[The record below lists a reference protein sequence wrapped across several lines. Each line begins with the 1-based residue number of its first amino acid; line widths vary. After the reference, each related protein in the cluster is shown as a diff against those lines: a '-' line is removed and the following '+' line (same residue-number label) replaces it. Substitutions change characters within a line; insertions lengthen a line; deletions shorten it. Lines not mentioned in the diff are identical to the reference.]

1 MCCTLSTFVDY
12 TIANTP
18 LLTKNAPHLLHSA
31 DTTIC
36 LHFPTLCLHNSVST
50 LFPHF
55 IYTIASQKCAT
66 FVPLCLHFFAPLFV
80 YTLLH
85 LVYTTVCP
93 HFVYTF
99 GNQKCATYATLCRY
113 NYLSTLS
120 YTLLTQLLCPHSS
133 HTSTTPLLIK
143 NAPHLLHF
151 YYTHLSTTVCPHFAT
166 SCLTIVNQKCATFA
180 TLCQHN

>member
-18 LLTKNAPHLLHSA
+18 LLIKNAPHLLHFVC
-31 DTTIC
+31 TTIC

-50 LFPHF
+50 LFPHS

-66 FVPLCLHFFAPLFV
+66 FATLCLH
-80 YTLLH
+80 H
-85 LVYTTVCP
+85 
-93 HFVYTF
+93 
-99 GNQKCATYATLCRY
+99 
-113 NYLSTLS
+113 YLSTLS

-133 HTSTTPLLIK
+133 HTSTTLLLIK

-151 YYTHLSTTVCPHFAT
+151 LTPCLHNYLSPCSYTFPHNIY
-166 SCLTIVNQKCATFA
+166 TIPCNNCATF
-180 TLCQHN
+180 TTHS